1 MIDRNRLIRHSARL
15 GCTFTGFIAHEHSGG
30 TLAVIGRTVSAKGE
44 HVKLLG
50 MCINWKVV
58 AGLMVVAAGL
68 FVLVSPG
75 MARTALPY
83 LLSAVCPLSM
93 LLMMKSMGGMN
104 NAVAKEPSPTAL
116 SVTAVVQD

>member
-1 MIDRNRLIRHSARL
+1 M
-15 GCTFTGFIAHEHSGG
+15 
-30 TLAVIGRTVSAKGE
+30 
-44 HVKLLG
+44 KLFG

-58 AGLMVVAAGL
+58 AGLMVVAVGL

-75 MARTALPY
+75 VARATLPY

-104 NAVAKEPSPTAL
+104 SAGARAPSPAGL
-116 SVTAVVQD
+116 PVTAAVRD

>member
-1 MIDRNRLIRHSARL
+1 M
-15 GCTFTGFIAHEHSGG
+15 
-30 TLAVIGRTVSAKGE
+30 
-44 HVKLLG
+44 KLFG

-75 MARTALPY
+75 VARAALPY

-104 NAVAKEPSPTAL
+104 SAGVNKEPSPAAP
-116 SVTAVVQD
+116 SVAAVVQD

>member
-1 MIDRNRLIRHSARL
+1 MAI
-15 GCTFTGFIAHEHSGG
+15 
-30 TLAVIGRTVSAKGE
+30 IGRTVSAKGE
-44 HVKLLG
+44 HMKLFG

-75 MARTALPY
+75 MARAALPY

-104 NAVAKEPSPTAL
+104 SAGAKEPSPAAL
-116 SVTAVVQD
+116 PVAAVVQD